1 MQSKSKRM
9 MRASLN
15 NAAGGRLTFNTFS
28 GDVRLIK

>member
-1 MQSKSKRM
+1 